1 MKDKKIGNSI
11 FKFEREAGIDSPFGD
26 WRSRIRD
33 KHKKAFT
40 DNNGIKE
47 DRKETVI
54 RQVNDEGTALMQ
66 IDHQFINIGESIVQ
80 VKNNTA
86 VQVTKHGTIKIV
98 QFKQEIASRE
108 NAVYYYKNSTGT
120 FEGTI
125 ADAQIAFPNLDLNDL
140 NIQEIRYEQHPEYG
154 RIPILP
160 NLKPIQW
167 TTQNEFDAEKDN
179 NGKPVSWDKWADATQ
194 TALDAIG
201 LIPGIGEFAD
211 LANGVIS
218 LARGDYVDAA
228 LSFTAMIPFFGA
240 GATIAK
246 QANRIK
252 KNRQKVEG
260 VYDLIVKNGDDINGY
275 VGQSNDMFKRIKKH
289 FLSKK
294 GKLKH
299 TTLENPPIFHQMK
312 GSTKFEREM
321 YEQFVILEKYSGNL
335 TKRGV
340 NIAGKNRT
348 GIGKLFN
355 KVNPVGGRFDLEN
368 PRDLNEFRKKALEI
382 AKKYELQTTFN
393 PINF

>member
-252 KNRQKVEG
+252 KIDK
-260 VYDLIVKNGDDINGY
+260 
-275 VGQSNDMFKRIKKH
+275 
-289 FLSKK
+289 
-294 GKLKH
+294 KLKVFM
-299 TTLENPPIFHQMK
+299 I
-312 GSTKFEREM
+312 
-321 YEQFVILEKYSGNL
+321 
-335 TKRGV
+335 
-340 NIAGKNRT
+340 
-348 GIGKLFN
+348 
-355 KVNPVGGRFDLEN
+355 
-368 PRDLNEFRKKALEI
+368 
-382 AKKYELQTTFN
+382 
-393 PINF
+393 